1 MCSVR
6 NYECAVWIKLGD
18 ICGCHVV
25 AMWLPCG
32 CHVLAMWLPLGCHVI
47 ATGLSQNDIYVM
59 HDAKAIGYCGC
70 VFMYIASLFML
81 IDLHDFQLNEDH
93 DPEHNP

>member
-1 MCSVR
+1 MCGRDHVRSRSVT
-6 NYECAVWIKLGD
+6 AIS
-18 ICGCHVV
+18 VV

-32 CHVLAMWLPLGCHVI
+32 SHVVAMSLQQ
-47 ATGLSQNDIYVM
+47 ASRRTTSMFVM
-59 HDAKAIGYCGC
+59 HDAKAIGYCDC

>member
-1 MCSVR
+1 
-6 NYECAVWIKLGD
+6 
-18 ICGCHVV
+18 VV

-32 CHVLAMWLPLGCHVI
+32 CHVVAMSWQQ
-47 ATGLSQNDIYVM
+47 ASRRTTSMFVM
-59 HDAKAIGYCGC
+59 HDAKAIGYCDF

-93 DPEHNP
+93 DPEPNL